1 MSRLTRRQ
9 LFSHGA
15 CLAVGATL
23 GAVALRPGL
32 PRGLGEALAE
42 DSRESPE
49 KRLAKLGLELP
60 RVAAPKAAILV
71 PTVKVGDTLYVSG
84 HTPPPRDGK
93 PVVGKVG
100 KDLTVAEAQ
109 AAAHSIGLVIL
120 AVVKQSLGSLDNVV
134 RLVKTL
140 GMVNCTPEFTQQPQ
154 VINAFSELMV
164 KVFGETHGKGARSAV
179 GMASLP
185 GGVPV
190 EIECI
195 FQVKA

>member
-1 MSRLTRRQ
+1 MVRLDRRQ
-9 LFSHGA
+9 LISHGT
-15 CLAVGATL
+15 CLAL
-23 GAVALRPGL
+23 GAGLGAWALRPGA
-32 PRGLGEALAE
+32 PGGTARVQADDRKETAE
-42 DSRESPE
+42 Q
-49 KRLAKLGLELP
+49 RLAKLGLELP
-60 RVAAPKAAILV
+60 KVATPKVPIL
-71 PTVKVGDTLYVSG
+71 PAVKVGNLLYVSG

-100 KDLTVAEAQ
+100 KDATLEDARK
-109 AAAHSIGLVIL
+109 AAHDIGRLIL
-120 AVVKQSLGSLDNVV
+120 AVVRQQLGTLNDVV

-154 VINAFSELMV
+154 VINAFSELMIQ
-164 KVFGETHGKGARSAV
+164 VFGEVAGKAARSAV

-195 FQVKA
+195 FQVKE